1 MIETHEGHEKHL
13 CWLTLERRMD
23 EVAKL
28 RMDEVAKLTKDAKY
42 MCFVCGRVAANAEN
56 LCEPVQIED

>member
-28 RMDEVAKLTKDAKY
+28 AKDAKY

>member
-1 MIETHEGHEKHL
+1 MLSRRMIEKHEGHEKHL

-23 EVAKL
+23 EVADL
-28 RMDEVAKLTKDAKY
+28 VKDAKY
-42 MCFVCGRVAANAEN
+42 VCFVCGRVAANAEN